1 MNLFGF
7 FRKPKLE
14 GAVKEHIQQANIDE
28 NHAEKILD
36 GKDMD
41 AFNRLV
47 SSVAHKLKKPLEEIK
62 SDFSVNR
69 RRVKNRSSAKNS
81 RIGRN
86 SRLENSYEIKKLKLA
101 RLERK
106 KLLTAMI
113 PVSTGNLKIT
123 QIFAYYIT
131 YLYLLDLSFQYV
143 IFKISCAEREGAIAK
158 IQATFRS
165 MASGSRKTK

>member
-1 MNLFGF
+1 MFGF

-14 GAVKEHIQQANIDE
+14 GTVKDLIQQANIDE

-41 AFNRLV
+41 AFNKLV
-47 SSVAHKLKKPLEEIK
+47 SSVAFKLKKPLEEIK
-62 SDFSVNR
+62 SEFSMNR

-86 SRLENSYEIKKLKLA
+86 SRLEKAYEIDNMLRSRLK
-101 RLERK
+101 RK

-113 PVSTGNLKIT
+113 PVSTGHLRII
-123 QIFAYYIT
+123 QIVTYYI
-131 YLYLLDLSFQYV
+131 LSAFV
-143 IFKISCAEREGAIAK
+143 RFEISICHL
-158 IQATFRS
+158 
-165 MASGSRKTK
+165 

>member
-1 MNLFGF
+1 
-7 FRKPKLE
+7 
-14 GAVKEHIQQANIDE
+14 
-28 NHAEKILD
+28 
-36 GKDMD
+36 MD
-41 AFNRLV
+41 AFNKLV
-47 SSVAHKLKKPLEEIK
+47 SSVAHILKKPLEEIK
-62 SDFSVNR
+62 SVFSIAR

-86 SRLENSYEIKKLKLA
+86 SHLGNSYEIKKLKLA

-113 PVSTGNLKIT
+113 PVSTGNLKII
-123 QIFAYYIT
+123 QIFAYY
-131 YLYLLDLSFQYV
+131 YLYSLDLSFQYV

-165 MASGSRKTK
+165 MASGSGKTKWVTWNQERWITCKYQRKIFFQHKRIPSYS